1 MKKPVQEPEE
11 IVEGYKR
18 VEPKLSYDYLK
29 KSNKTVTYA
38 PPKRTEKQL
47 KLDADRVYED
57 GQSLI
62 LEVEEIE
69 DAMEYVDD
77 MYAEDVYD
85 EATYAEDCEHVE
97 SADGEGEGAEPA
109 EEPKEE
115 KKYSLFDRALSFA
128 HGTKY
133 GAAKGGYGGSYSR
146 AHLAGPGMKY
156 GRQIYGSQAEA
167 AQAHGGYQFQTL
179 DYGVP

>member
-11 IVEGYKR
+11 VVEGYKR

-29 KSNKTVTYA
+29 STGKTVTYA

-62 LEVEEIE
+62 LEIE
-69 DAMEYVDD
+69 TVDEAKDYVDD

-85 EATYAEDCEHVE
+85 ENSYTEDCDVCTLAGGEG
-97 SADGEGEGAEPA
+97 GEGEGAEPA

-115 KKYSLFDRALSFA
+115 KKYSIFDRALSYA
-128 HGTKY
+128 HGAKY
-133 GAAKGGYGGSYSR
+133 GPAKQGYSGSYSR
-146 AHLAGPGMKY
+146 AHLAPGGM
-156 GRQIYGSQAEA
+156 
-167 AQAHGGYQFQTL
+167 
-179 DYGVP
+179 